1 MNDLQQTSGQQTHGV
16 LALIDPKSIRR
27 PEHNR
32 SSAAFTNEDFQSL
45 LASVKAAGGNTTH
58 IEVVQIEHPDFTY
71 ELVSGERRVHCCE
84 ILNLSVYAAVIPKAS
99 AKEILMK
106 RILEN
111 SFREKHSP
119 VELGQICND
128 AIDKGVFT
136 GVGDFALNMGLDKSQ
151 THKAMRAARITP
163 EVRNLLEASGGM
175 TYAMV
180 DTLLKLENDHLPELL
195 QAVQAIKDSGE
206 PMKAGEVVR
215 RLKQWVTSQLQKGS
229 NKGGV
234 ERFHSGHPRA
244 IAIGEKELGKLIHTQ
259 DGRLKMSVDQEV
271 DSLTAQAIY
280 EAVIKVLAKK
290 SQRRRRSN
298 NTTDSAKVV

>member
-1 MNDLQQTSGQQTHGV
+1 MNDLQQTGGQQTHGV
-16 LALIDPKSIRR
+16 LTHIDPKSIRR

-32 SSAAFTNEDFQSL
+32 SSTAFINEDFQSL
-45 LASVKAAGGNTTH
+45 LASVKASGGNTAP
-58 IEVVQIEHPDFTY
+58 IEVVQIDHPDFVY
-71 ELVSGERRVHCCE
+71 ELISGERRVHCCE
-84 ILNLSVYAAVIPKAS
+84 ILNISVYAAVIPKAS

-128 AIDKGVFT
+128 AIEKGVFT
-136 GVGDFALNMGLDKSQ
+136 GVGDFALHMGLDKSQ

-180 DTLLKLENDHLPELL
+180 DTLLKLEHDHMPELL
-195 QAVQAIKDSGE
+195 QAVQAIKDGGQ
-206 PMKAGEVVR
+206 PMKAGEVFR
-215 RLKQWVTSQLQKGS
+215 RLKQWVTSQVRKDS

-234 ERFHSGHPRA
+234 ERFHSSQPKPISKDEREVGTLVHATDGH
-244 IAIGEKELGKLIHTQ
+244 
-259 DGRLKMSVDQEV
+259 LKITINQEV
-271 DSLTAQAIY
+271 DKRTAEAIHD
-280 EAVIKVLAKK
+280 AVTKELA
-290 SQRRRRSN
+290 RRRNRKASEQ
-298 NTTDSAKVV
+298 DSQNA